1 MKAQSRYIIR
11 KRVSTVFCRRR
22 KLPGFRRRER
32 ADLCRSGINRIPPLA
47 TSVHRR
53 AFVRKALLESCA
65 LLGFCD
71 LLPQLTAPP
80 DNHNQSLGS
89 RCPNRYDFQ
98 GECAVLPKL
107 PGSLETKYTR
117 EAKESQLTGHVQR
130 TARGHLRGP
139 RSVLL
144 GP

>member
-11 KRVSTVFCRRR
+11 TRGSPVFCGRR
-22 KLPGFRRRER
+22 KLHGFRRRER
-32 ADLCRSGINRIPPLA
+32 ADLCRSGISRIPSLA
-47 TSVHRR
+47 TSVYRW

-65 LLGFCD
+65 LLGFYD
-71 LLPQLTAPP
+71 LLPHLTAPP
-80 DNHNQSLGS
+80 DNQNQSLGS
-89 RCPNRYDFQ
+89 YCPNRYNFQ
-98 GECAVLPKL
+98 EKCAVLPKL

-117 EAKESQLTGHVQR
+117 EPVDRTRATPAK
-130 TARGHLRGP
+130 GHLRGP